1 MFENLGIVASNLFTW
16 QNLLFMNLG
25 LFAGIIIGALPGL
38 TATLG
43 VALLMPLT
51 FGMDMVPGI
60 VLLLGVYCGGIYGGS
75 ITAILIKT
83 PGTPASAA
91 TALDG
96 YPLAQNGRA
105 GYALD
110 AALKASTFGGIFSAF
125 VLIFVAPQVARF
137 ALSFSAVEYFAL
149 SLFGLTIISSI
160 SGKNQVKGLISG
172 MLGLLVATI
181 GIDPINGT
189 GRFVFTTQLLAG
201 IDVIP
206 AMIGLFAITEIINK
220 SRSVHKVE
228 GERLAFSNKGIPA
241 GEFWSKW
248 GNLLRS
254 SAIGTFIGAVP
265 GTGATTASFL
275 AYNEAKRASKDKE
288 SFGHGNIDGLMASE
302 SANNGVTGATLI
314 PLLTLGIPGDTVTAI
329 LLGAFMMQG
338 VTPGPLLIVNNPG
351 TIYTIM
357 FSLLTVNVFMLIQ
370 GKFFVRIF
378 ANVTKIPVALLIPLL
393 VNLCML
399 GSYAGN
405 NSVFDV
411 RLSIIFGIVGYLMT
425 LLDVPLTPMVIA
437 MVLGDICES
446 NMRRGVAMA
455 SGSYSIFFS
464 RPISLILIIISA
476 ISLLYPMVK
485 TLVQDARAK
494 KQRENGE
501 QK

>member
-1 MFENLGIVASNLFTW
+1 MLGTVASDLFTW
-16 QNLLFMNLG
+16 QNILFMNLG

-43 VALLMPLT
+43 VALLMPMT
-51 FGMDMVPGI
+51 FGMKMVPGI

-96 YPLAQNGRA
+96 YPLAQQGRS

-137 ALSFSAVEYFAL
+137 ALTFSAVEYFAL

-172 MLGLLVATI
+172 MLGLLVSCI

-189 GRFVFTTQLLAG
+189 SRFVFRTELLAG

-220 SRSVHKVE
+220 SRSVFRDAGVMQ
-228 GERLAFSNKGIPA
+228 AFSSKGIPA
-241 GEFWSKW
+241 GEFWSKI
-248 GNLLRS
+248 GNLIRS

-275 AYNEAKRASKDKE
+275 AYNEAKRVSKSKE
-288 SFGHGNIDGLMASE
+288 TFGTGNIDGLMASE
-302 SANNGVTGATLI
+302 AANNGVTGATLI

-338 VTPGPLLIVNNPG
+338 VTPGPLLIKNNPE

-357 FSLLTVNVFMLIQ
+357 CSLLVVNIFMLLQ

-378 ANVTKIPVALLIPLL
+378 ANVTRIPVALLIPLL

-411 RLSIIFGIVGYLMT
+411 KLSIIFGIIGYILI

-437 MVLGDICES
+437 MVLGDICE
-446 NMRRGVAMA
+446 NNLRRGVAMA
-455 SGSYSIFFS
+455 SGSYMIFYK
-464 RPISLILIIISA
+464 RPISLVLIIISA
-476 ISLLYPMVK
+476 ISLLYPMMR
-485 TLVQDARAK
+485 TLIEDMRAK
-494 KQRENGE
+494 KSRSEE
-501 QK
+501 KSE

>member
-1 MFENLGIVASNLFTW
+1 MLETLGSVVQSLFTW

-43 VALLMPLT
+43 VALLMPMT
-51 FGMDMVPGI
+51 FGMKMVPGI

-96 YPLAQNGRA
+96 YPLAQKGRA

-110 AALKASTFGGIFSAF
+110 AALKASTFGGIFSAL
-125 VLIFVAPQVARF
+125 VLIFVAPQVAKF
-137 ALSFSAVEYFAL
+137 ALSFSAVEYFSL
-149 SLFGLTIISSI
+149 SFFGLTIISSI
-160 SGKNQVKGLISG
+160 SGKNQLKGLISG
-172 MLGLLVATI
+172 MIGLLVSCI

-189 GRFVFTTQLLAG
+189 SRFVFKTDLLAG

-220 SRSVHKVE
+220 SRSVYRAS
-228 GERLAFSNKGIPA
+228 GEMQEFSNKGISA
-241 GEFWSKW
+241 KEYWSKW

-254 SAIGTFIGAVP
+254 SFIGTFIGAVP

-288 SFGHGNIDGLMASE
+288 NFGKGSVDGLMASE
-302 SANNGVTGATLI
+302 AANNGVTGATLI

-357 FSLLTVNVFMLIQ
+357 FSLLLVNIFMLLQ

-399 GSYAGN
+399 GSYSGN
-405 NSVFDV
+405 NSLFDV
-411 RLSIIFGIVGYLMT
+411 KLSIIFGLLGYLLT

-455 SGSYSIFFS
+455 KGSYSIFFT
-464 RPISLILIIISA
+464 RPVSLVLLIISA
-476 ISLLYPMVK
+476 ISLLYPLIK
-485 TLVQDARAK
+485 GLVVDHRARRKA
-494 KQRENGE
+494 RELNG
-501 QK
+501 

>member
-1 MFENLGIVASNLFTW
+1 MLGAVAASLFTW

-43 VALLMPLT
+43 VALLMPMT
-51 FGMDMVPGI
+51 FGMSMVPGI

-96 YPLAQNGRA
+96 YPLAQQGRS

-110 AALKASTFGGIFSAF
+110 AALKASTFGGIFSAL
-125 VLIFVAPQVARF
+125 VLIFVAPQIARF

-172 MLGLLVATI
+172 MLGLLVSCV

-189 GRFVFTTQLLAG
+189 SRFVFKTDLLAG

-220 SRSVHKVE
+220 SRSVFKDT
-228 GERLAFSNKGIPA
+228 GTMQAFSSKGIP
-241 GEFWSKW
+241 GREFWSKW
-248 GNLLRS
+248 VNLLRS

-275 AYNEAKRASKDKE
+275 SYNEAKRASKDKE
-288 SFGHGNIDGLMASE
+288 SFGKGNIDGLIASE
-302 SANNGVTGATLI
+302 AANNGVTGATLI

-338 VTPGPLLIVNNPG
+338 VTPGPLLIVNNPQ

-357 FSLLTVNVFMLIQ
+357 FSLLVVNVFMLLQ

-378 ANVTKIPVALLIPLL
+378 ANVTRIPVALLIPIL

-411 RLSIIFGIVGYLMT
+411 KLSIIFGLVGYLLT

-446 NMRRGVAMA
+446 NMRRGVNMA
-455 SGSYSIFFS
+455 SGSYSIFFT
-464 RPISLILIIISA
+464 RPVSLVLIIISV
-476 ISLLYPMVK
+476 ISLVYPLIR
-485 TLVQDARAK
+485 TLIEDLRAK
-494 KQRENGE
+494 KTEAVNGGE
-501 QK
+501 K